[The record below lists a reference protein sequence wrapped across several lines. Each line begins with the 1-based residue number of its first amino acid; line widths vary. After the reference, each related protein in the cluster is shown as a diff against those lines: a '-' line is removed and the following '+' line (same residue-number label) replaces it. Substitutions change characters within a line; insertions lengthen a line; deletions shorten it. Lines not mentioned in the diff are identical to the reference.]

1 MIVEF
6 IFSPDD
12 PNLVRPPAIPGALA
26 EGMALEPS
34 LVIVRAHDAPITSAA
49 YCRPRLWTGCE
60 GGLIKCWEE
69 KTGTCVKIL
78 DGHGGGWVTDLLYS
92 PSHRYLLSCGLDGG
106 LLCWSDKGKVVQRA
120 EQTTPLYCMAYCAR
134 NNQLAVGGHAVVHVF
149 ALRAVARSS
158 SFVDDDAGPRTDAAV
173 VHLTSVRDAHDDI
186 VRAIRCDAVGSGA
199 FYTAGYD
206 RAVCAFDP
214 ETLDPASRDKP
225 HVRGKPRFRRFPNL
239 HDAPIVSL
247 DLDQD
252 NGWIVTGSLDGTV
265 RVFTRDA
272 RCLNSFER
280 DGVARVL
287 SVARLPGASAYLSA
301 GVAEDGDETRAVISC
316 FDART
321 PLELTERVADACGFV
336 KYPASRLTRSEHD
349 PDVVVGSIRARDP
362 RERYDAVVWRF
373 NPDASFRVHAKAH
386 EDWIEALC
394 AVPQPP
400 GAPEVVYS
408 AGGDARITRWRGSG
422 AMNTDA
428 FTPTEAETPAPGAPR
443 RGICCACYCDAL
455 GMLAT
460 GTEDGAVRLWE
471 IPDAADDEDDG
482 ASIPEARFRR
492 RRDDH
497 DDDDDDDEY
506 PSGGDDEYQD
516 SDGDFTDGA
525 VGSSGREANH
535 AGGTEM
541 DAYGERD
548 HLRRD
553 LLGHEGRVAALV
565 ELGDHVLAS
574 AGADCSIRYWDLHT
588 RLEMHRADRAH
599 DTPVHALR
607 RAPSREEF
615 ASAAADS
622 AVKIW
627 SDHHP
632 FALRGVLAGHSGDVT
647 AVEWCQW
654 GRDAWI
660 TAADDRTFRLWDPDT
675 GATLRTLAF
684 RGDVVTAACVDAANR
699 CFLAATADA
708 VVRVYDASQLTG
720 DEQGDDAVDDEADE
734 GKENVAGDAGDASID
749 DAAKRAAAPTRS
761 TADPSRPSRDARGD
775 SSVAYVN
782 GVRVDDHA
790 VARATFRGHTDAVRA
805 IAHLPR
811 RRQYVTA
818 GCDGSL
824 RVWLAP
830 NHPGR
835 AGGAVPPRPDVEL
848 EAWERRRGGF
858 ESAFERGRP
867 LETPLCLQFEDPV
880 TKMLAKE
887 AERAAADAG
896 GEAEREEAR
905 ARAAEEEART
915 RQARTSLGRRLAEI
929 EAADAAERPLQ

>member
-1 MIVEF
+1 
-6 IFSPDD
+6 
-12 PNLVRPPAIPGALA
+12 
-26 EGMALEPS
+26 MALEPS

-106 LLCWSDKGKVVQRA
+106 LTCWSDKGKVVQRA
-120 EQTTPLYCMAYCAR
+120 EQTTPLYCMAYGAR

-158 SFVDDDAGPRTDAAV
+158 SFVDDDAGARADAAV

-186 VRAIRCDAVGSGA
+186 VRAIRCDALGSGA

-214 ETLDPASRDKP
+214 ETLNPASRDKP

-247 DLDQD
+247 DFDQD

-272 RCLNSFER
+272 RRLNSFEP
-280 DGVARVL
+280 DGIARVL

-336 KYPASRLTRSEHD
+336 TYPASRLTPSEHD

-373 NPDASFRVHAKAH
+373 NPDASFRVHAEAH
-386 EDWIEALC
+386 EGWIEALC

-408 AGGDARITRWRGSG
+408 AGGREDDEVAEGRDEHGRVDPDGETKRRALKNEGCVARVTATRWECR
-422 AMNTDA
+422 D
-428 FTPTEAETPAPGAPR
+428 
-443 RGICCACYCDAL
+443 
-455 GMLAT
+455 
-460 GTEDGAVRLWE
+460 GTEDGAVRLWD
-471 IPDAADDEDDG
+471 IPDAADVEDDE
-482 ASIPEARFRR
+482 SKRR
-492 RRDDH
+492 ERDSAATRSTRAEG
-497 DDDDDDDEY
+497 DDPEY
-506 PSGGDDEYQD
+506 PSEDDDQEID
-516 SDGDFTDGA
+516 A
-525 VGSSGREANH
+525 RSS
-535 AGGTEM
+535 
-541 DAYGERD
+541 RD
-548 HLRRD
+548 PLRRD

-574 AGADCSIRYWDLHT
+574 AGRLLDTVWERT
-588 RLEMHRADRAH
+588 RLETRRADRAH
-599 DTPVHALR
+599 DAPVHALR

-615 ASAAADS
+615 ASAAADP

-632 FALRGVLAGHSGDVT
+632 FELRGVLAGHSGDVT
-647 AVEWCQW
+647 AVEWCRW
-654 GRDAWI
+654 RRDAWI

-675 GATLRTLAF
+675 RATLRTLAF
-684 RGDVVTAACVDAANR
+684 AGDVVTAACVDVVNR
-699 CFLAATADA
+699 CFIAATADA

-720 DEQGDDAVDDEADE
+720 DDDDRDDDEPADLDE
-734 GKENVAGDAGDASID
+734 GKGKENVDEPGRTRGKSVDDASRSS
-749 DAAKRAAAPTRS
+749 KRAS
-761 TADPSRPSRDARGD
+761 E
-775 SSVAYVN
+775 YVN
-782 GVRVDDHA
+782 GVRVDAHA
-790 VARATFRGHTDAVRA
+790 VARATFRGHADAVCA
-805 IAHLPR
+805 VAHLPR

-818 GCDGSL
+818 GRDRSL

-835 AGGAVPPRPDVEL
+835 AGGSVPPRRDVEL
-848 EAWERRRGGF
+848 EAWERRKGGF
-858 ESAFERGRP
+858 ESAFERERP
-867 LETPLCLQFEDPV
+867 LETPSCLQFEIRDEDVGEGAARRTGAGATRTGGGAREGSGGGAPGKRRPV
-880 TKMLAKE
+880 SDQIS
-887 AERAAADAG
+887 RD
-896 GEAEREEAR
+896 
-905 ARAAEEEART
+905 
-915 RQARTSLGRRLAEI
+915 Q
-929 EAADAAERPLQ
+929 AADAAERPRR